1 MGVWQGLSQSIL
13 FSFFLIN
20 QESSHVV
27 TSSCEK
33 VFLEFWFK
41 KSVSTYAAPV
51 IQNTACGLWSP
62 RSGW

>member
-33 VFLEFWFK
+33 IFLGFGYK
-41 KSVSTYAAPV
+41 KSVSTHATPV
-51 IQNTACGLWSP
+51 I
-62 RSGW
+62 